1 MDFDYSILAKY
12 LTGQISAEEL
22 SVIQVWA
29 KGSDQNKR
37 IWKAVQMLRIKE
49 NFDHFSSPD
58 QVEKALL
65 AIEEKMKVK
74 KMIPL
79 FRRTWQY
86 AASFLLLISGTLAYL
101 LWNGPTEEY
110 LTYVV
115 DKTQVSKR
123 IMLSDS
129 TEVWLRGGT
138 RLQIPTTFSKAERN
152 AVLEGEAYFIVKRD
166 SLSPF
171 MVKAGDSYIKV
182 LGTTFN
188 LKYDTKIREVE
199 ATLISGHVI
208 MQNEAEE
215 TLVDMSPG
223 DKVTWNTDQ
232 KSIELETVDLNLQGL
247 WRYEQFKLEDKTL
260 REICQYIGEVY
271 GVVVHLDSR
280 VSSDPIK
287 YRFVFSRG
295 ESIQE
300 VYEHLKYVAPIQY
313 KIKNKEINVMIS
325 KRG

>member
-74 KMIPL
+74 KTIPL

>member
-49 NFDHFSSPD
+49 NFDRFSSPD

-65 AIEEKMKVK
+65 AIEEKMKAK
-74 KMIPL
+74 KTIPL
-79 FRRTWQY
+79 FRRAWRY

-123 IMLSDS
+123 ILLSDS

-138 RLQIPTTFSKAERN
+138 RLQIPTTFSKAERK

-260 REICQYIGEVY
+260 QEICLYIGEVY
-271 GVVVHLDSR
+271 GVVVHLDPQ
-280 VSSDPIK
+280 VSSDPMK

>member
-29 KGSDQNKR
+29 KSSDQNKR

-49 NFDHFSSPD
+49 NFDRFSSPD

-65 AIEEKMKVK
+65 AIEEKMKAK
-74 KMIPL
+74 KTIPL

-123 IMLSDS
+123 ILLSDS

-138 RLQIPTTFSKAERN
+138 RLQIPTTFSKAERS
-152 AVLEGEAYFIVKRD
+152 AILEGEAYFIVKRD

-188 LKYDTKIREVE
+188 LKHDTKIREVE

-215 TLVDMSPG
+215 TLADMSPG
-223 DKVTWNTDQ
+223 DKVTWNTD
-232 KSIELETVDLNLQGL
+232 KNIVELETVDLNLQGL

-271 GVVVHLDSR
+271 GMTVHCDSL
-280 VSSDPIK
+280 VLSDQTQ
-287 YRFVFSRG
+287 YRFVFSQG
-295 ESIQE
+295 ETVEE
-300 VYEHLKYVAPIQY
+300 VCEHFAYVAPIKY
-313 KIKNKEINVMIS
+313 EIKDKEIKVMML
-325 KRG
+325 KNR

>member
-29 KGSDQNKR
+29 KSSDQNKR

-49 NFDHFSSPD
+49 NFDRFSSPD

-65 AIEEKMKVK
+65 AIEEKMKAK
-74 KMIPL
+74 KTIPL

-123 IMLSDS
+123 ILLSDS

-138 RLQIPTTFSKAERN
+138 RLQIPTTFSKAERS
-152 AVLEGEAYFIVKRD
+152 AILEGEAYFIVKRD

-188 LKYDTKIREVE
+188 LKHDTKIREVE

-215 TLVDMSPG
+215 TLADMSPG
-223 DKVTWNTDQ
+223 DKVTWNADQ
-232 KSIELETVDLNLQGL
+232 NIVELETVDLNLQGL

-260 REICQYIGEVY
+260 WEICQYIGEVY
-271 GVVVHLDSR
+271 EMTVHCDSL
-280 VSSDPIK
+280 VLSDQTQ
-287 YRFVFSRG
+287 YRFVFSQG
-295 ESIQE
+295 ETVEE
-300 VYEHLKYVAPIQY
+300 VCEHFGYVAPIKY
-313 KIKNKEINVMIS
+313 EIKDKEIEVRMLKN
-325 KRG
+325 R

>member
-29 KGSDQNKR
+29 KSSDQNKR
-37 IWKAVQMLRIKE
+37 IWKAVQMLRVKE
-49 NFDHFSSPD
+49 NFDRFSSPD

-65 AIEEKMKVK
+65 AIEEKMKAK
-74 KMIPL
+74 KTIPL

-123 IMLSDS
+123 ILLSDS

-138 RLQIPTTFSKAERN
+138 RLQIPTTFSRAERS
-152 AVLEGEAYFIVKRD
+152 AILEGEAYFIVKRD

-188 LKYDTKIREVE
+188 LKHDTKIREVE

-215 TLVDMSPG
+215 TLADMSPG
-223 DKVTWNTDQ
+223 DKVTWVADHN
-232 KSIELETVDLNLQGL
+232 SIKLETVDLNLQGL
-247 WRYEQFKLEDKTL
+247 WRFEQFKLEDKTL

-271 GVVVHLDSR
+271 GMTVHCDSL
-280 VSSDPIK
+280 VLSDQTQ
-287 YRFVFSRG
+287 YRFVFSQG
-295 ESIQE
+295 ETVEE
-300 VYEHLKYVAPIQY
+300 VCEHFAYVAPIKY
-313 KIKNKEINVMIS
+313 KIGNKEIEVIMLKN
-325 KRG
+325 R

>member
-29 KGSDQNKR
+29 KSSDQNKR
-37 IWKAVQMLRIKE
+37 IWKAVQMLRVKE
-49 NFDHFSSPD
+49 NFDRFSSPD

-65 AIEEKMKVK
+65 AIEEKMKAK
-74 KMIPL
+74 KTIPL

-123 IMLSDS
+123 ILLSDS

-138 RLQIPTTFSKAERN
+138 RLQIPITFSKAERN
-152 AVLEGEAYFIVKRD
+152 AILEGEAYFIVKRD

-188 LKYDTKIREVE
+188 LKHDTKNREVE

-215 TLVDMSPG
+215 TLADMSPG
-223 DKVTWNTDQ
+223 DKVTWVADHN
-232 KSIELETVDLNLQGL
+232 SIKLETVDLNLQGL
-247 WRYEQFKLEDKTL
+247 WRFEQFKLEDKTL

-271 GVVVHLDSR
+271 GMTVHCDSL
-280 VSSDPIK
+280 VLSDQTQ
-287 YRFVFSRG
+287 YRFVFSQG
-295 ESIQE
+295 ETVEE
-300 VYEHLKYVAPIQY
+300 VCEHFAYVAPIKY
-313 KIKNKEINVMIS
+313 KIGNKEIEVIMLKN
-325 KRG
+325 R

>member
-22 SVIQVWA
+22 SAIQVWA
-29 KGSDQNKR
+29 KGSDQDKR

-49 NFDHFSSPD
+49 NFDRFNSPD

-74 KMIPL
+74 KTIPL

-115 DKTQVSKR
+115 DKNQVSKR
-123 IMLSDS
+123 ILLSDS

-138 RLQIPTTFSKAERN
+138 RLQIPTTFSKAERK

-208 MQNEAEE
+208 MQNDAEE

-260 REICQYIGEVY
+260 QEICLYIGEVY
-271 GVVVHLDSR
+271 GVVVHLDPQ
-280 VSSDPIK
+280 VSSDPMK

-300 VYEHLKYVAPIQY
+300 VYEHLKYVAPIRY
-313 KIKNKEINVMIS
+313 KIKDKEINVMIS

>member
-1 MDFDYSILAKY
+1 MDFDYSILARY

-29 KGSDQNKR
+29 KSSDQNKR

-49 NFDHFSSPD
+49 NFDRFSSPD

-65 AIEEKMKVK
+65 VIEEKMKAK
-74 KMIPL
+74 KAISL

-115 DKTQVSKR
+115 DKTLVSKR
-123 IMLSDS
+123 ILLSDS

-138 RLQIPTTFSKAERN
+138 RLQIPTTFSRAERS
-152 AVLEGEAYFIVKRD
+152 AILEGEAYFIVKRD

-188 LKYDTKIREVE
+188 LRHDTKVREVE

-215 TLVDMSPG
+215 TLADMSPG
-223 DKVTWNTDQ
+223 DKVTWNADQ
-232 KSIELETVDLNLQGL
+232 NIVELETVDLNLQGL

-271 GVVVHLDSR
+271 GMTVHCDSLAL
-280 VSSDPIK
+280 SDQTQ
-287 YRFVFSRG
+287 YRFVFSQG
-295 ESIQE
+295 ETVEE
-300 VYEHLKYVAPIQY
+300 VCEHFGYVAPIKY
-313 KIKNKEINVMIS
+313 MIKDKKIEIIMLKS
-325 KRG
+325 K

>member
-29 KGSDQNKR
+29 KDSDQNKR

-74 KMIPL
+74 KTIPL

-260 REICQYIGEVY
+260 REICLYIGEVY
-271 GVVVHLDSR
+271 GVVVHLDPQ

>member
-29 KGSDQNKR
+29 KSSDQNKR

-49 NFDHFSSPD
+49 NFDRFSSPD

-65 AIEEKMKVK
+65 AIEEKMKAK
-74 KMIPL
+74 KTIPL

-115 DKTQVSKR
+115 DKTLVSKR
-123 IMLSDS
+123 ILLSDS

-138 RLQIPTTFSKAERN
+138 RLQIPTTFSKAERS
-152 AVLEGEAYFIVKRD
+152 AILEGEAYFIVKRD

-171 MVKAGDSYIKV
+171 MVKVGDSYIKV

-188 LKYDTKIREVE
+188 LRHDTKVREVE

-215 TLVDMSPG
+215 TLADMSPG
-223 DKVTWNTDQ
+223 DKVTWNADQ
-232 KSIELETVDLNLQGL
+232 NIVELETVDLNLQGL

-271 GVVVHLDSR
+271 GMTVHCDSL
-280 VSSDPIK
+280 VLSDQTQ
-287 YRFVFSRG
+287 YRFVFSQG
-295 ESIQE
+295 ETVEE
-300 VYEHLKYVAPIQY
+300 VCEHFGYVAPIKY
-313 KIKNKEINVMIS
+313 EIKDKEIKVMML
-325 KRG
+325 KNR

>member
-29 KGSDQNKR
+29 KSSDQNKR

-49 NFDHFSSPD
+49 NFDRFSSPD

-65 AIEEKMKVK
+65 AIEEKMKAK
-74 KMIPL
+74 KTIPL

-123 IMLSDS
+123 ILLSDS

-138 RLQIPTTFSKAERN
+138 RLQIPITFSKAERN
-152 AVLEGEAYFIVKRD
+152 AILEGEAYFIVKRD

-188 LKYDTKIREVE
+188 LKHDTKNREVE

-215 TLVDMSPG
+215 TLADMSPG
-223 DKVTWNTDQ
+223 DKVTWVADHN
-232 KSIELETVDLNLQGL
+232 SIKLETVDLNLQGL
-247 WRYEQFKLEDKTL
+247 WRFEQFKLEDKTL

-271 GVVVHLDSR
+271 GMTVHCDSL
-280 VSSDPIK
+280 VLSDQTQ
-287 YRFVFSRG
+287 YRFVFSQG
-295 ESIQE
+295 ETVEE
-300 VYEHLKYVAPIQY
+300 VCEHFGYVAPIKY
-313 KIKNKEINVMIS
+313 EIKDKEIKVMML
-325 KRG
+325 KNR

>member
-188 LKYDTKIREVE
+188 LKYDTKIRVVE

>member
-74 KMIPL
+74 KTIPL

-188 LKYDTKIREVE
+188 LKYDTKIRVVE

>member
-29 KGSDQNKR
+29 KSSDQNKR
-37 IWKAVQMLRIKE
+37 IWKAVQMLRVKE
-49 NFDHFSSPD
+49 NFDRFSSPD

-65 AIEEKMKVK
+65 AIEEKMKAK
-74 KMIPL
+74 KTIPL

-123 IMLSDS
+123 ILLSDS

-138 RLQIPTTFSKAERN
+138 RLQIPITFSKAERN
-152 AVLEGEAYFIVKRD
+152 AILEGEAYFIVKRD

-188 LKYDTKIREVE
+188 LKHDTKNREVE

-215 TLVDMSPG
+215 TLADMSPG
-223 DKVTWNTDQ
+223 DKVTWVADHN
-232 KSIELETVDLNLQGL
+232 SIKLETVDLNLQGL
-247 WRYEQFKLEDKTL
+247 WRFEQFKLEDKTL

-271 GVVVHLDSR
+271 GMTVHCDSL
-280 VSSDPIK
+280 VLSDQTQ
-287 YRFVFSRG
+287 YRFVFSQG
-295 ESIQE
+295 ETVEE
-300 VYEHLKYVAPIQY
+300 VCAHFGYVAPIKY
-313 KIKNKEINVMIS
+313 KIGNKEIEVIMLKN
-325 KRG
+325 R

>member
-12 LTGQISAEEL
+12 LTGQISTEEL
-22 SVIQVWA
+22 SVIQVWV

-37 IWKAVQMLRIKE
+37 IWKAVQKLRIKE
-49 NFDHFSSPD
+49 NFDRFSSPD

-65 AIEEKMKVK
+65 AIEKKMKAK
-74 KMIPL
+74 KKIPL
-79 FRRTWQY
+79 FHRTWQY

-123 IMLSDS
+123 ILLSDS

-138 RLQIPTTFSKAERN
+138 RLQIPTTFSRAERN
-152 AVLEGEAYFIVKRD
+152 AILEGEAYFIVKRD

-188 LKYDTKIREVE
+188 LKHDTKIREVE

-215 TLVDMSPG
+215 TLADMSPG
-223 DKVTWNTDQ
+223 DKVTWNTD
-232 KSIELETVDLNLQGL
+232 KNIVELETVDLNLQGL

-271 GVVVHLDSR
+271 GMTVHCDSL
-280 VSSDPIK
+280 VLSDQTQ
-287 YRFVFSRG
+287 YRFVFSQG
-295 ESIQE
+295 ETVEE
-300 VYEHLKYVAPIQY
+300 VCEHFAYVAPIKY
-313 KIKNKEINVMIS
+313 EIKDKEIKVMML
-325 KRG
+325 KDR

>member
-49 NFDHFSSPD
+49 NFDRFSSPD

-65 AIEEKMKVK
+65 AIEEKMKAEK
-74 KMIPL
+74 TIPL
-79 FRRTWQY
+79 FRRAWRY

-123 IMLSDS
+123 ILLSDS

-138 RLQIPTTFSKAERN
+138 RLQIPTTFSKAERK

-171 MVKAGDSYIKV
+171 VVKAGDSYIKV

-260 REICQYIGEVY
+260 QEICLYIGEVY
-271 GVVVHLDSR
+271 GVVVHLDPQ
-280 VSSDPIK
+280 VSSDPMK

-300 VYEHLKYVAPIQY
+300 VYEHLKYVAPIRY
-313 KIKNKEINVMIS
+313 KIKDKEINVMIS

>member
-29 KGSDQNKR
+29 KSSDQNKR
-37 IWKAVQMLRIKE
+37 IWKAVQMLRVKE
-49 NFDHFSSPD
+49 NFDRFSSPD

-65 AIEEKMKVK
+65 AIEEKMKAK
-74 KMIPL
+74 KTMPL
-79 FRRTWQY
+79 FHRTWQY

-123 IMLSDS
+123 ILLSDS

-138 RLQIPTTFSKAERN
+138 RLQIPTTFSRAERS
-152 AVLEGEAYFIVKRD
+152 AILEGEAYFIVKRD

-188 LKYDTKIREVE
+188 LKHDTKNREVE

-215 TLVDMSPG
+215 TLADMSPG
-223 DKVTWNTDQ
+223 DKVTWNVDQ
-232 KSIELETVDLNLQGL
+232 NIVELEKVDLNLQGL

-260 REICQYIGEVY
+260 WEICQYIGEVY
-271 GVVVHLDSR
+271 GMTVHCDSL
-280 VSSDPIK
+280 VLSDQTQ
-287 YRFVFSRG
+287 YRFVFSQG
-295 ESIQE
+295 ETVEE
-300 VYEHLKYVAPIQY
+300 VCEHFGYVAPIKY
-313 KIKNKEINVMIS
+313 KIGNKEIEVIMLKN
-325 KRG
+325 R

>member
-29 KGSDQNKR
+29 KSSDQNKR
-37 IWKAVQMLRIKE
+37 IWKAVQMLRVKE
-49 NFDHFSSPD
+49 NFDRFSSPD

-65 AIEEKMKVK
+65 AIEEKMKAK
-74 KMIPL
+74 KTIPL

-123 IMLSDS
+123 ILLSDS

-138 RLQIPTTFSKAERN
+138 RLQIPITFSKAERN
-152 AVLEGEAYFIVKRD
+152 AILEGEAYFIVKRD

-188 LKYDTKIREVE
+188 LKHDTKNREVE

-215 TLVDMSPG
+215 TLADMSPG
-223 DKVTWNTDQ
+223 DKVTWVADHN
-232 KSIELETVDLNLQGL
+232 SIKLETVDLNLQGL
-247 WRYEQFKLEDKTL
+247 WRFEQFKLEDKTL

-271 GVVVHLDSR
+271 GMTVHCDSL
-280 VSSDPIK
+280 VLSDQTQ
-287 YRFVFSRG
+287 YRFVFSQG
-295 ESIQE
+295 ETVEE
-300 VYEHLKYVAPIQY
+300 VCEHFGYVAPIKY
-313 KIKNKEINVMIS
+313 EIKDKEIKVMML
-325 KRG
+325 KNR

>member
-74 KMIPL
+74 KTIPL

-123 IMLSDS
+123 ILLSDS

-138 RLQIPTTFSKAERN
+138 RLQIPTTFSKAERK

-271 GVVVHLDSR
+271 GMTVHCDSL
-280 VSSDPIK
+280 VLSDQTQ
-287 YRFVFSRG
+287 YRFVFSQG
-295 ESIQE
+295 ETVEE
-300 VYEHLKYVAPIQY
+300 VCEHFGYVAPIKY
-313 KIKNKEINVMIS
+313 EIKDKEIKVMML
-325 KRG
+325 KNR

>member
-29 KGSDQNKR
+29 KSSDQNKR

-49 NFDHFSSPD
+49 NFDRFSSPD

-65 AIEEKMKVK
+65 AIEEKMKAK
-74 KMIPL
+74 KTIPL

-115 DKTQVSKR
+115 DKPQVSKR
-123 IMLSDS
+123 ILLNDS

-138 RLQIPTTFSKAERN
+138 RLQVPTTFSKAERK

-171 MVKAGDSYIKV
+171 LVKAGDSYIKV

-188 LKYDTKIREVE
+188 LKHDTKNRKVE

-208 MQNEAEE
+208 MQNDAEE
-215 TLVDMSPG
+215 TLADMSPG
-223 DKVTWNTDQ
+223 DKVTWVADQ
-232 KSIELETVDLNLQGL
+232 NSIKLETVDLNLQGL

-260 REICQYIGEVY
+260 QEICQYIGEVY
-271 GVVVHLDSR
+271 GKKVHCDSFIL
-280 VSSDPIK
+280 SDQTK
-287 YRFVFSRG
+287 YRFVFS
-295 ESIQE
+295 QE
-300 VYEHLKYVAPIQY
+300 ETLEEVCEHFGYVAPIKY
-313 KIKNKEINVMIS
+313 KIKENEIEVMMLKS
-325 KRG
+325 R

>member
-29 KGSDQNKR
+29 KSSDQNKR
-37 IWKAVQMLRIKE
+37 IWKAVQMLRVKE
-49 NFDHFSSPD
+49 NFDRFSSPD

-65 AIEEKMKVK
+65 AIEEKMKAK
-74 KMIPL
+74 KTIPL

-123 IMLSDS
+123 ILLSDS

-138 RLQIPTTFSKAERN
+138 RLQIPITFSKAERN
-152 AVLEGEAYFIVKRD
+152 AILEGEAYFIVKRD

-188 LKYDTKIREVE
+188 LKHDTKNREVE

-215 TLVDMSPG
+215 TLADMSPG
-223 DKVTWNTDQ
+223 DKVTWVADHN
-232 KSIELETVDLNLQGL
+232 SIKLETVDLNLQGL
-247 WRYEQFKLEDKTL
+247 WRFEQFKLEDKTL

-271 GVVVHLDSR
+271 GMTVHCDSL
-280 VSSDPIK
+280 VLSDQTQ
-287 YRFVFSRG
+287 YRFVFSQG
-295 ESIQE
+295 ETVEE
-300 VYEHLKYVAPIQY
+300 VCEHFGYVAPIKY
-313 KIKNKEINVMIS
+313 KIGNKEIEVIMLKN
-325 KRG
+325 R